1 MIGVARMNIFTA
13 LFSKRGRAAMRYGI
27 AKEIVFRE
35 LRRKNRW
42 DDLDSS
48 LFARQIE
55 AARGC
60 DDEWLHENV
69 MMNAGLYNGRLP
81 GRGYPASGPSL
92 SGAAQVV
99 LLERYEALKSRQ
111 NLPT

>member
-1 MIGVARMNIFTA
+1 MNIFTA

-27 AKEIVFRE
+27 AKEIVFLE

-42 DDLDSS
+42 DDLDSA

-60 DDEWLHENV
+60 DDEWLRENI
-69 MMNAGLYNGRLP
+69 MMNAGLYNGRTP

-92 SGAAQVV
+92 GGAAQVV